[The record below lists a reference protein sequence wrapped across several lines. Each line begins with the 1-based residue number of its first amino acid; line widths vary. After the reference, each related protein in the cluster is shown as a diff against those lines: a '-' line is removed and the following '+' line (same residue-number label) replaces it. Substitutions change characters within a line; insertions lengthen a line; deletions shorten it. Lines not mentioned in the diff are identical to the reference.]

1 MAGSVTPAPPGA
13 DTGFEI
19 EAPQEPLTVSRRLM
33 LGVANFWIL
42 FFLLGLVI
50 FFSLTTNN
58 HAFLQTSNFK
68 NIALDTSEV
77 ILLGIGE
84 TFVIITAGIDLSVGG
99 ILVFSGVASGLIM
112 LHFSGTAAQV
122 DALQYPNASTA
133 VPLGIIVSLCAG
145 TAWGLLNG
153 VLVTRLRLPPF
164 IVTLGT
170 LGMSFGAADL
180 LTGGTNLSSIPTG
193 FQNSFGN
200 GTILGLYVPVIVAL
214 IVVVIAYIVLNMT
227 RFGRYTVAIGSN
239 EEASRRSG
247 INVDL
252 HLIKVYALTGFLCG
266 LAGLIDVARF
276 GTENISS
283 HSVDNLNAIAAV
295 VIGGT
300 SLFGGVGTVVGTLVG
315 AFIPT
320 ILSNGFVIQGV
331 DPFWQ
336 EVLVGAT
343 IILAVYLD
351 QWRRRRSSK

>member
-1 MAGSVTPAPPGA
+1 MAEPAPAQTPLQI
-13 DTGFEI
+13 DTPPPRQGRGQLLLL
-19 EAPQEPLTVSRRLM
+19 A
-33 LGVANFWIL
+33 VANFWIL
-42 FFLLGLVI
+42 LFLLALIIGFSVI
-50 FFSLTTNN
+50 TPN
-58 HAFLQTSNFK
+58 HAFFQTSNFK

-84 TFVIITAGIDLSVGG
+84 TFVVVTAGIDLSVGG
-99 ILVFSGVASGLIM
+99 ILVFSGVTGGLIM

-122 DALQYPNASTA
+122 NNLQYPNASTA
-133 VPLGIIVSLCAG
+133 IPLGVAVALGAG

-153 VLVTRLRLPPF
+153 LLVTYLRLPPF

-170 LGMSFGAADL
+170 LGMAFGGADL
-180 LTGGTNLSSIPTG
+180 LTGGTNLSSVPTG
-193 FQNSFGN
+193 FQSSLGN

-214 IVVVIAYIVLNMT
+214 IALVIAQLLLTQT
-227 RFGRYTVAIGSN
+227 RFGRYTAAIGSN
-239 EEASRRSG
+239 ADGARRAG
-247 INVDL
+247 VPVDA
-252 HLIKVYALTGFLCG
+252 HLIKVYTMTGFLCG
-266 LAGLIDVARF
+266 LAGLIDLARF

-283 HSVDNLNAIAAV
+283 HNTDNLNAIAAV

-300 SLFGGVGTVVGTLVG
+300 SLFGGVGTIIGTVIG

-320 ILSNGFVIQGV
+320 VLQNGFVINGI

-343 IILAVYLD
+343 IIVAVYLD